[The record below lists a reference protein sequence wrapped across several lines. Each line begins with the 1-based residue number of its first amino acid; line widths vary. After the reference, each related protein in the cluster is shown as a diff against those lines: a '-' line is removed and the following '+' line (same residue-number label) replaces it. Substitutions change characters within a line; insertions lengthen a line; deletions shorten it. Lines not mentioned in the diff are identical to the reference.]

1 MSFRIEKKIAIN
13 KRNFFFLKKFLV
25 KNNFK
30 KIYKDRSIFSCY
42 LDNNHFKMYNDSI
55 EGIVPRKK
63 LRLRSYNELL
73 SGDIFFEK
81 KISSIEGRFKTSEK
95 INNFNQILSKGYF
108 DKDYGICYPKIIVK
122 YVRTYYK
129 KKNLRLK

>member
-25 KNNFK
+25 NNNFK

-73 SGDIFFEK
+73 SGDIFF
-81 KISSIEGRFKTSEK
+81 
-95 INNFNQILSKGYF
+95 
-108 DKDYGICYPKIIVK
+108 
-122 YVRTYYK
+122 
-129 KKNLRLK
+129 